1 MESIRGMGQ
10 VWRGETSGD
19 PTAVVARRMIASLLD
34 AVLIS
39 VVVLIVYRDGIATF
53 TDDNTIIW
61 NQSALLAA
69 SVLFIVNH
77 VFLAG
82 TRGFSLGKAIVGLRI
97 VRRSDGGLP
106 GLLGAAGRTVP
117 WIIPFPVIPVLE
129 LGVMITTKGH
139 RRIGDRIG
147 RTLVVDRGD
156 AGVVLAVPGL
166 PDPPGPPVMP
176 EQINPI
182 EG

>member
-1 MESIRGMGQ
+1 
-10 VWRGETSGD
+10 
-19 PTAVVARRMIASLLD
+19 
-34 AVLIS
+34 
-39 VVVLIVYRDGIATF
+39 
-53 TDDNTIIW
+53 
-61 NQSALLAA
+61 
-69 SVLFIVNH
+69 
-77 VFLAG
+77 
-82 TRGFSLGKAIVGLRI
+82 
-97 VRRSDGGLP
+97 
-106 GLLGAAGRTVP
+106 
-117 WIIPFPVIPVLE
+117 
-129 LGVMITTKGH
+129 MITTKGH